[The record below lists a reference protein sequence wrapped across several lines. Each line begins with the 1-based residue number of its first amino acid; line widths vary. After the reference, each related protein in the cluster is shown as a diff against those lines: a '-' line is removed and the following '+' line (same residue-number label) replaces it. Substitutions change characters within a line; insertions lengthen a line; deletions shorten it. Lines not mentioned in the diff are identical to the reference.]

1 MKDNVGLTNPLSD
14 IKRNIDTKLFG
25 FFENGLI
32 ITLKPEQL
40 TDGFMKQCIVKC
52 HQHKSNCFVFDIPLP
67 LRETNI
73 AYDLS
78 DELIKMNPDHRAS
91 DIYYDVIFKYK
102 DILTDKQY
110 LLYYDELKSLK
121 EEDYLTVKEYVYS
134 HLNLNKTSNKLCIHR
149 NTLTYRLNK
158 ISSILNI
165 DFEND
170 EQVSNLLLTLKLT
183 DNCSKIE
190 L

>member
-1 MKDNVGLTNPLSD
+1 MK
-14 IKRNIDTKLFG
+14 R
-25 FFENGLI
+25 
-32 ITLKPEQL
+32 
-40 TDGFMKQCIVKC
+40 CIVKC

-73 AYDLS
+73 ACDLS

-91 DIYYDVIFKYK
+91 DIYYDVIYKYK
-102 DILTDKQY
+102 DILADKRY
-110 LLYYDELKSLK
+110 HLYYDELKSLK

-134 HLNLNKTSNKLCIHR
+134 HLNLNKTSSKLCIHR

-170 EQVSNLLLTLKLT
+170 EQVINLLLTLNYHK
-183 DNCSKIE
+183 
-190 L
+190 